1 MVDLNF
7 SVHHIPQV
15 SQAFK
20 HDDSRAA
27 QRGLFKFPDKNADR
41 KESDYGADNFWK
53 HKNIVLKN
61 PLINNPPD
69 LSTLSRT

>member
-7 SVHHIPQV
+7 SAHHIPQV

-27 QRGLFKFPDKNADR
+27 QRGLFKFPDENADCG
-41 KESDYGADNFWK
+41 ESDYGADNFYH
-53 HKNIVLKN
+53 HKNTI
-61 PLINNPPD
+61 PLIPFMNNPPV
-69 LSTLSRT
+69 LSIPAHT

>member
-7 SVHHIPQV
+7 SAHHIPQV

-41 KESDYGADNFWK
+41 DESDYGADNF
-53 HKNIVLKN
+53 
-61 PLINNPPD
+61 
-69 LSTLSRT
+69 